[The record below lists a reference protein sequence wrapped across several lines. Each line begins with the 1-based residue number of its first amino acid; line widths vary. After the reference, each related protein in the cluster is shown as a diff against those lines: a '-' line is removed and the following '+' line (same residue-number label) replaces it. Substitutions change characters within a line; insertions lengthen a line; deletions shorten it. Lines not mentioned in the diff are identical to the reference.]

1 MAKIAF
7 LFPGQGSQTV
17 GMGREFYE
25 TSQPAREVFERAE
38 KVTGMEI
45 KKLCFEGPLDKLT
58 QTANLQPCLTT
69 VCLAALAALEE
80 AGVECRGATGHSL
93 GDYPALACAGV
104 LIPDRAVALT
114 AMRGDYMERDAQ
126 ATPGAMAA
134 VLGLNIEAVAET
146 VEAVE
151 GKVQVANHNGQ
162 SQIVITGEKEAVGKA
177 SEALKESGAKRVIP
191 LKVSGAWHS
200 SLMSR
205 AANDFA
211 VRLAQ
216 TDWRN
221 AEIPVYMN
229 TTAKPETQAARIAEL
244 MVAQLIS
251 PVRWYDIMVN
261 MLADGF
267 DTFVEV
273 GPKNVLS
280 GLVKKHIAGR
290 DDIAVFNVDG
300 PDSLEALSKALG

>member
-7 LFPGQGSQTV
+7 LFPGQGSQVV

-25 TSQPAREVFERAE
+25 SSEGARDVFERAE

-45 KKLCFEGPLDKLT
+45 RELCFEGPLDKLT

-69 VCLAALAALEE
+69 VCLAALAALGE
-80 AGVECRGATGHSL
+80 AGIEAQGATGHSL
-93 GDYPALACAGV
+93 GEYPALACAGV
-104 LIPDRAVALT
+104 LVPDRAIALT
-114 AMRGDYMERDAQ
+114 AMRGDYMERDAN

-134 VLGLNIEAVAET
+134 VLGLTIEPVAKT
-146 VEAVE
+146 VEAVG
-151 GKVQVANHNGQ
+151 GKVQVANHNGAT
-162 SQIVITGEKEAVGKA
+162 QIVITGEKEAVAKA
-177 SEALKESGAKRVIP
+177 SEALKEAGAKRVIP

-200 SLMSR
+200 SLMSQ

-221 AEIPVYMN
+221 AELPVYMN
-229 TTAKPETQAARIAEL
+229 TTAKAETQAGRIAEL

-261 MLADGF
+261 MLAYGF

-273 GPKNVLS
+273 GPKNVLA
-280 GLVKKHIAGR
+280 GLVKKHVGNKESIRIFG
-290 DDIAVFNVDG
+290 VDG
-300 PDSLEALSKALG
+300 PEGLEKLRTALG